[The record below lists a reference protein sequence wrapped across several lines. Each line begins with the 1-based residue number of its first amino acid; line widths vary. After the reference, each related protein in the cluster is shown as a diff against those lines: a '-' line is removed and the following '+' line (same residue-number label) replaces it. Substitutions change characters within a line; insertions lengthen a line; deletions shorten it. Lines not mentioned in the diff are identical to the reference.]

1 MKLTLKISNTAR
13 RGGKVIELRTDKMT
27 TNQKPGFTHG
37 RLDFYILLPSFPR
50 MLPSPSGGESMFD

>member
-13 RGGKVIELRTDKMT
+13 RGGKVIELRTEKMT

-37 RLDFYILLPSFPR
+37 RLDF
-50 MLPSPSGGESMFD
+50 